1 MVKEAGYEVV
11 SRRLLS
17 DDKQGLADALISL
30 CDNNTTELILPTGG
44 TDFSPRDNAPEAT
57 LAACKRI
64 APGIAILVGDDGSCA
79 RP

>member
-1 MVKEAGYEVV
+1 MVKETGYEVV

-17 DDKQGLADALISL
+17 DDRQGLTDALIAL
-30 CDNNTTELILPTGG
+30 CDSSAAELILPTGG
-44 TDFSPRDNAPEAT
+44 TDFSLRDNAPEAT

-64 APGIAILVGDDGSCA
+64 APGIAILVGDDGECA

>member
-17 DDKQGLADALISL
+17 DDKQGLADALIAL
-30 CDNNTTELILPTGG
+30 CDSSAAELILTPGG
-44 TDFSPRDNAPEAT
+44 TGFSPRDNAPEAT
-57 LAACKRI
+57 LAACERI
-64 APGIAILVGDDGSCA
+64 ALGIAILVGDDGSCA

>member
-11 SRRLLS
+11 SRWLLS
-17 DDKQGLADALISL
+17 DDRQGLTDALIAL
-30 CDNNTTELILPTGG
+30 CDSSAAELILPTGG
-44 TDFSPRDNAPEAT
+44 TDFSLRDNAPEAT

-64 APGIAILVGDDGSCA
+64 APGIAILVGDDGECA